1 MSIGLRLSLA
11 VLFLVLGKINL
22 RTSPDRATTRWF
34 YNPCLSSGFLCCVML
49 MDRVTARTILVYSGV
64 FTFLVDAYP
73 TFAASAL
80 AANSFTR
87 SSFGGIFP
95 LFGMQSKCPRSFH
108 AGTRVG
114 SPCFACSASFQ
125 CGSMRC
131 ILNRP
136 ICSSSSMLDSYILA
150 CTQVGT

>member
-95 LFGMQSKCPRSFH
+95 LFGMQSKFVC
-108 AGTRVG
+108 A
-114 SPCFACSASFQ
+114 
-125 CGSMRC
+125 
-131 ILNRP
+131 L
-136 ICSSSSMLDSYILA
+136 SMLGQDWKPVLCMKRIFPMRVDALHFEQAYL
-150 CTQVGT
+150 

>member
-11 VLFLVLGKINL
+11 VLFLVQGKINL
-22 RTSPDRATTRWF
+22 AISPDWATICWS
-34 YNPCLSSGFLCCVML
+34 YNPCLPCGGISLGRVML
-49 MDRVTARTILVYSGV
+49 MDRVTARTILVYSGI

-95 LFGMQSKCPRSFH
+95 LFGIQSKFVWTLSVLGQESEARALHEARIFPM
-108 AGTRVG
+108 RVDVLY
-114 SPCFACSASFQ
+114 SQQAD
-125 CGSMRC
+125 
-131 ILNRP
+131 L
-136 ICSSSSMLDSYILA
+136 
-150 CTQVGT
+150 